1 MEAKPHVM
9 RAYLKAHR
17 PYFGLFAIWALLAG
31 LIIVTTEQPELHLNF
46 NNVNVVGW
54 DTFFIYATYLGDG
67 LFAYGLAIALCFVRF
82 RWGASVFLACL
93 MAGLTSQFLKQ
104 QVFGPVPRPA
114 AFFGEPT
121 PLYLVPG
128 VDMHS
133 LYSFPSGHS
142 AIAFALA
149 TSLMLL
155 VPWRSLR
162 AGLFFLALIAA
173 YSRVYL
179 SQHFFE
185 DIYAGS
191 FVGLI
196 AALIAHRLV
205 VVRRPKAATTEIAE
219 TTETSP
225 VV

>member
-1 MEAKPHVM
+1 M
-9 RAYLKAHR
+9 RAYIKAHR

-31 LIIVTTEQPELHLNF
+31 LIIATTEQPELHLNF
-46 NNVNVVGW
+46 NNVNVMGW

-93 MAGLTSQFLKQ
+93 MAGLTSQLLKQ

-133 LYSFPSGHS
+133 FYSFPSGHS

-155 VPWRSLR
+155 APWRSLR

-196 AALIAHRLV
+196 AALIAHRVV
-205 VVRRPKAATTEIAE
+205 VVRRPKAAMPESTEKAE
-219 TTETSP
+219 TEP
-225 VV
+225 VN

>member
-1 MEAKPHVM
+1 M
-9 RAYLKAHR
+9 RAYLKSHR
-17 PYFGLFAIWALLAG
+17 PYFGLFTVWALLAG
-31 LIIVTTEQPELHLNF
+31 LIIATTEQPDLHLTF
-46 NNVNVVGW
+46 NNVNVAGW
-54 DTFFIYATYLGDG
+54 DSFFVYANYLGEG
-67 LFAYGLAIALCFVRF
+67 YFAYGLAIALCFVRF

-93 MAGLTSQFLKQ
+93 IAGLTSQLLKQ

-128 VDMHS
+128 VDLHS
-133 LYSFPSGHS
+133 FYSFPSGHS

-149 TSLMLL
+149 TALMLL
-155 VPWRSLR
+155 TPWRTLR
-162 AGLFFLALIAA
+162 AVLFFLALLGA

-205 VVRRPKAATTEIAE
+205 VVRRPKVVVPE
-219 TTETSP
+219 TTEKAGAAP
-225 VV
+225 VL